1 MYPGCEG
8 PIFFGDDHRSQVLS
22 YAFNLQ
28 DSHARGCQRL
38 FSVTVVMMDKIFLLN
53 SWPFLVKHIQLIID
67 YLKRKSSAVFADE
80 IARYPHRTHR
90 IQMSSAPTSRG
101 FPRQRG
107 CGGKPTR
114 SLIELTADAQV
125 FERLHRAFTWML
137 KAGGDRLTEKLLEGP
152 VTEGCVIDLNRLE
165 GYKVIPV
172 LLIAVLFSYAVLG
185 SYIYILKNVTFYS
198 LI

>member
-1 MYPGCEG
+1 LNVSQVYPGREG

-53 SWPFLVKHIQLIID
+53 SWPFLVKHIQLVVD
-67 YLKRKSSAVFADE
+67 YLKSKSSAVFTDE
-80 IARYPHRTHR
+80 IARYPNRTHR
-90 IQMSSAPTSRG
+90 IQT
-101 FPRQRG
+101 RQRG

-114 SLIELTADAQV
+114 SLLELTADSQV

-165 GYKVIPV
+165 GVHS
-172 LLIAVLFSYAVLG
+172 F
-185 SYIYILKNVTFYS
+185 ILAC
-198 LI
+198 

>member
-1 MYPGCEG
+1 MCPGREG

-22 YAFNLQ
+22 YAFNIQ
-28 DSHARGCQRL
+28 DSHARGFQRL

-53 SWPFLVKHIQLIID
+53 SWPFLVKHIQFVVD
-67 YLKRKSSAVFADE
+67 YLKSKSSTVFTDE
-80 IARYPHRTHR
+80 IARYPNRTHR

-101 FPRQRG
+101 FPPQRG

-114 SLIELTADAQV
+114 SLMELTADSQV

-152 VTEGCVIDLNRLE
+152 VTEGCVVSLSQLE
-165 GYKVIPV
+165 GCYMLHSWAFWDHVV
-172 LLIAVLFSYAVLG
+172 
-185 SYIYILKNVTFYS
+185 
-198 LI
+198 

>member
-1 MYPGCEG
+1 MYPAREG

-53 SWPFLVKHIQLIID
+53 SWPFLVKHIQLVID
-67 YLKRKSSAVFADE
+67 YLKSKSSAVFADE
-80 IARYPHRTHR
+80 IARYPNRTHR

-101 FPRQRG
+101 FPQQRG

-114 SLIELTADAQV
+114 SLTELTADTQV

-165 GYKVIPV
+165 GCTAV
-172 LLIAVLFSYAVLG
+172 LIAFTQCRLLGVIYSYAEK
-185 SYIYILKNVTFYS
+185 IILK
-198 LI
+198 LLLL